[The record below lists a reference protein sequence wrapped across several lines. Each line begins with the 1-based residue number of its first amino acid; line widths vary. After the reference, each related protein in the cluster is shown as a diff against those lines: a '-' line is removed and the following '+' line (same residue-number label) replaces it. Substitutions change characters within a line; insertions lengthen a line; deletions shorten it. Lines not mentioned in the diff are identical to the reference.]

1 MDIISVIKKRRSV
14 REYKKKKIPV
24 SGLKK
29 IVDAARY
36 AATAMDI
43 QPWEFVVVTD
53 PAQLKRIAALTDHGK
68 FIAGA
73 AACIAVF
80 SASVKYYLED
90 CSAAIENALLE
101 AASLKIGSCWVAGD
115 KKQYAHAVAGLLG
128 APGTHRLVG
137 LISLGYPVS
146 PSVFRVAYKRP
157 LAEVLH
163 WEKF

>member
-1 MDIISVIKKRRSV
+1 MDIIGVIKRRRSV

-24 SGLKK
+24 SCLKK
-29 IVDAARY
+29 VVDAARY

-43 QPWEFVVVTD
+43 QPWEFVVVAD
-53 PAQLKRIAALTDHGK
+53 RAKLKQIAALADHGK

-80 SASVKYYLED
+80 SASAKYYLED

-115 KKQYAHAVAGLLG
+115 KKQYAPAFNGLLG
-128 APGTHRLVG
+128 APDTHRLVG

-146 PSVFRVAYKRP
+146 PAVFRVADKRP